1 MLDKNNPCV
10 SNLAQCGLTLEKL
23 EKLSVKSNLGVS
35 FAEDLG
41 RFSKEELLIVK
52 RIIHTTADFEYKN
65 LVEISKDAIEASKK
79 VFKKSFTIY
88 TDTNMA
94 LSGINKI
101 ALSKLNGKAICYV
114 NLDEVHKVAKEKGI
128 TRSMAAL
135 EKACEDNVDIFVFGN
150 APTALFKLKEL
161 IKSGKANPSLIIAV
175 PVGFVGAAESKE
187 NLDELNV
194 PYIRV
199 KGRKGGSTVAAAI
212 VNALMYNVVER

>member
-1 MLDKNNPCV
+1 MMDYVKNPIEIENA
-10 SNLAQCGLTLEKL
+10 SMRIIESEIGEH
-23 EKLSVKSNLGVS
+23 S
-35 FAEDLG
+35 
-41 RFSKEELLIVK
+41 FSKEELLIVK

-101 ALSKLNGKAICYV
+101 ALSKLNGKAIWYV

-212 VNALMYNVVER
+212 VNALMYNVYER

>member
-1 MLDKNNPCV
+1 MMDYIKNPMEIENA
-10 SNLAQCGLTLEKL
+10 SMRIIESEIGEH
-23 EKLSVKSNLGVS
+23 S
-35 FAEDLG
+35 
-41 RFSKEELLIVK
+41 FSKEELLIVK

-187 NLDELNV
+187 NLDELGI

-199 KGRKGGSTVAAAI
+199 KGRKGGSTVAATI
-212 VNALMYNVVER
+212 VNALMYNVYER

>member
-1 MLDKNNPCV
+1 MMDYIKNPMEIENA
-10 SNLAQCGLTLEKL
+10 SMRIIESEIGEH
-23 EKLSVKSNLGVS
+23 S
-35 FAEDLG
+35 
-41 RFSKEELLIVK
+41 FSKEKLLIVK

-212 VNALMYNVVER
+212 VNALMYNVYER